1 MLHTISTAK
10 NTSKKLSQQVK
21 EILSEKGFSFL
32 FNYNDYSFFKSQCKN
47 AFNKAQAIAEKF
59 IEDNTQANSD
69 FNEYIF

>member
-1 MLHTISTAK
+1 MNSNTSNAK
-10 NTSKKLSQQVK
+10 NTSKKISDQVK

-59 IEDNTQANSD
+59 IEDTNAKSD
-69 FNEYIF
+69 FNEYTF